1 MLKETSQQSSTQPPT
16 QLDSIRTYQG
26 HTPKL
31 GERVWVDPSAVL
43 IGDVVI
49 GDDSSIW
56 PQAVLRGDVHSIRIG
71 ARTSIQDGSVLHV
84 THASDYNPKGFPLT
98 LGDDVTVGHSV
109 TLHGCT
115 LGSRILVGVGAILL
129 DGAVVEDE
137 VMIGAGA
144 LVAPGK
150 RLESGYVYL
159 GAPCRRARALTDSE
173 REFFRY
179 SASNYVK
186 LKSGYL
192 EEFTSR

>member
-1 MLKETSQQSSTQPPT
+1 MLKQTSQQPATQPSTPT
-16 QLDSIRTYQG
+16 GPVRSYQG

-56 PQAVLRGDVHSIRIG
+56 PQAVVRGDVHSIRIG
-71 ARTSIQDGSVLHV
+71 ARTSIQDGAVLHV
-84 THASDYNPKGFPLT
+84 THASDYNPAGHPLT
-98 LGDDVTVGHSV
+98 LGDDVTVGHGV

-115 LGSRILVGVGAILL
+115 LGNRILVGVGAIVL

-150 RLESGYVYL
+150 RLESGYLYL
-159 GAPCRRARALTDSE
+159 GAPCRKARALTDSE

-186 LKSGYL
+186 LKSTYL
-192 EEFTSR
+192 EEFA

>member
-1 MLKETSQQSSTQPPT
+1 MLKETSHQSTIQPPS
-16 QLDSIRTYQG
+16 QPDSIRPYQG

-56 PQAVLRGDVHSIRIG
+56 PQTVVRGDVHSIRIG

-84 THASDYNPKGFPLT
+84 THASDYNPEGFPLT
-98 LGDDVTVGHSV
+98 VGDDVTVGHSV

-115 LGSRILVGVGAILL
+115 LGNRILVGVGSILL

-137 VMIGAGA
+137 VMIGAGS

-150 RLESGYVYL
+150 RLESGYLYL

-186 LKSGYL
+186 LKSTYL
-192 EEFTSR
+192 DEFA